1 MPMAKKRAR
10 KPARKAAKSSVKRAA
25 PKRKAPSRKAAK
37 PTAPARAAGKPD
49 VLLKPV
55 AGAESREVGNVRLDV
70 GRAGSA
76 RIKRLIYPPGFRWSV
91 DMKPMVGTDLCMHAH
106 VGFLA
111 RGHVQIEFPDG
122 CKKDFVAPQIVSIEP
137 GHDGRVIG
145 SEPAVLIEFDFEGNT
160 VRHLGMPD
168 SHKH

>member
-1 MPMAKKRAR
+1 MAKKRAR
-10 KPARKAAKSSVKRAA
+10 KPARKAAKSGVKRAA
-25 PKRKAPSRKAAK
+25 PKRKASSRKAAK
-37 PTAPARAAGKPD
+37 RAAPARAVSKAD

-106 VGFLA
+106 VGFLV
-111 RGHVQIEFPDG
+111 RGEIHIEYPDG
-122 CKKDFVAPQIVSIEP
+122 CIVEHRAPHVVCIEP
-137 GHDGRVIG
+137 GHDGWVVG
-145 SEPAVLIEFDFEGNT
+145 NEPAVMIEVDFERDT
-160 VRHLGMPD
+160 AARLGMPD
-168 SHKH
+168 SHRH